1 VNRGELIAAFRARV
15 FDTAAPYLWSDAEA
29 IEYLEDAIIE
39 ACERADLIRD
49 DTTAQI
55 CQITVT
61 AGTAKYPLDVRITQ
75 VLRAKL
81 DGEAPK
87 RPLTLATTEGMDR
100 DWPGWDERED
110 GEPEYL
116 VIDPQGTG
124 WNGRLV
130 PGPSEGGTL
139 LLQVY
144 RLPLDVLADN
154 AAMPEI
160 LPRLHIRLLDW
171 MCFRAYSKQD
181 AETRDDDKAAAHAA
195 AFTASFGPKR
205 DARYNRHQHD
215 MQFPVVRPSP
225 L

>member
-1 VNRGELIAAFRARV
+1 MNRGELIAAFRARV

-49 DTTAQI
+49 TTTAAI
-55 CQITVT
+55 CEVAIT
-61 AGTAKYPLDVRITQ
+61 AGNAEYALDARITQ

-81 DGEAPK
+81 VGEAPK

-100 DWPGWDERED
+100 DWPGWDELED

-116 VIDPQGTG
+116 VIEPQGTG

-130 PGPSEGGTL
+130 PGPSEDADL

-144 RLPLDVLADN
+144 RLPLEPLPTD
-154 AAMPEI
+154 AASPEI